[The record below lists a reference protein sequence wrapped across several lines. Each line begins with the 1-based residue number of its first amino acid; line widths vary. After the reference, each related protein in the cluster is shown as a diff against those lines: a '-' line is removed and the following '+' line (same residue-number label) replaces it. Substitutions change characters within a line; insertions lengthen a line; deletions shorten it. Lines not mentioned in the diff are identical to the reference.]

1 MKIIRDPVKLQ
12 KISIET
18 AKKNKSIGLVATM
31 GALHAGHVSLI
42 KKSAKQNDITIV
54 SVYVNPIQFGPG
66 EDYKRYPKPVKED
79 IKKCKENGVDYL
91 FLPTNEVLYKNNFV
105 SYVNVEKLS
114 SIMCALSRPQHFRG
128 VTTIVSKLFNITLAD
143 RAYFGLKDYQQYVI
157 IKKMAEDLNFKT
169 KVIGCPIVRQKSGL
183 ALSSRN
189 TYLSEKA
196 AEDASGISKILQ
208 NAKKM
213 FSLSKNISEV
223 VKYAEKA
230 LEQIPESR
238 VEYVQARDADTLD
251 PAKDSTKKILLAVAV
266 RIQNVRLIDNIVFKG
281 E

>member
-42 KKSAKQNDITIV
+42 KKSVKQNDITIV
-54 SVYVNPIQFGPG
+54 SVYVNPIQFGPN

-79 IKKCKENGVDYL
+79 IKKCKETGADYL
-91 FLPTNEVLYKNNFV
+91 FLPTNEVLYKNNFA

-196 AEDASGISKILQ
+196 AQDASGIFKILQ

-213 FSLSKNISEV
+213 FRLSKNIYGV
-223 VKYAEKA
+223 VKYAENA

-238 VEYVQARDADTLD
+238 VEYVQARDGDTLD
-251 PAKDSTKKILLAVAV
+251 PAKDSSKKILLAVAV